1 VASSLSDPHLATA
14 RPAGVHDA
22 RITWRQ
28 ALVALAAVEI
38 AILLL
43 YGGTVAGMVRT
54 WANTETFAHG
64 FVVLPIV
71 LWLAWRE
78 RAAVAALQPAPS
90 PWALAGMAV
99 AGLAWLAGRLA
110 EVNAVAQ
117 FALTAMVDLAV
128 IVVLGAHV
136 ARRLAFPLAFLFFAV
151 PFGDVFLPTLMDWT
165 ASFTVAALRLSGIPV
180 YKDGLVFVIPSGTW
194 SVIEACSGV
203 RYLIASLMVGTLYAY
218 LTYRSNRRRWIFI
231 AFAALVPIV
240 ANWIRAYLIVLIGHL
255 SSNHLAVGIDH
266 IIYGWIFFAFVILLM
281 FWIGGRW
288 REDGPAAVPAIAV
301 RMPAGAAVSRT
312 WMTAAAAIVVA
323 ALFPLAQAELDA
335 RDAAAV
341 PRLAAIE
348 PAAGWQ
354 AAPGALA
361 PWQPVFEGASARY
374 DGHFTRGTA
383 NVGLTIAYYR
393 NQDPQ
398 HRLVSSSNVL
408 ARSEDRTWRQVDTGR
423 VDGISLGDASTSVK
437 SADVLH
443 ARGGR
448 LVAWRFY
455 WIDGHL
461 IASDAR
467 AKLVTALARLRD
479 GRDDAA
485 EVIVYAP
492 ADDDRA
498 AAPLLRGF
506 LADQGRAILAALDA
520 TRDRR

>member
-1 VASSLSDPHLATA
+1 VATSLSDPHLAPA
-14 RPAGVHDA
+14 RRASVPDA
-22 RITWRQ
+22 RASWRQ
-28 ALVALAAVEI
+28 ALIALAAVEA

-43 YGGTVAGMVRT
+43 YGGTVAATVRT

-71 LWLAWRE
+71 LWLVWRE
-78 RAAVAALQPAPS
+78 RAALAALQPWPS
-90 PWALAGMAV
+90 PWALAGIAL

-110 EVNAVAQ
+110 EVNAVTQ
-117 FALTAMVDLAV
+117 FALAATIDLAV
-128 IVVLGAHV
+128 IAVLGARV
-136 ARRLAFPLAFLFFAV
+136 ARELAFPLAFLFFAV

-165 ASFTVAALRLSGIPV
+165 ANFTVAALRLTGIPV

-231 AFAALVPIV
+231 AFSALVPIV
-240 ANWIRAYLIVLIGHL
+240 ANWVRAYLIVLIGHL
-255 SSNHLAVGIDH
+255 SNNHLAVGIDH
-266 IIYGWIFFAFVILLM
+266 LIYGWIFFAFVIMLM

-288 REDGPAAVPAIAV
+288 REDAPDVAATIAV
-301 RMPAGAAVSRT
+301 ERGPVAAPSRI
-312 WMTAAAAIVVA
+312 WVTAVAAIVVCA
-323 ALFPLAQAELDA
+323 VFPLAQARLDA
-335 RDAAAV
+335 RDSAGE
-341 PRLAAIE
+341 PHLAPIE
-348 PAAGWQ
+348 SAAGWREAQ
-354 AAPGALA
+354 GGLV

-383 NVGLTIAYYR
+383 GVGLYIAYYR

-398 HRLVSSSNVL
+398 HRLVSSTNVL

-423 VDGISLGDASTSVK
+423 IDGIAVGDATTSVT
-437 SADVLH
+437 AANVLH

-448 LVAWRFY
+448 LIAWRFY

-461 IASDAR
+461 LASEAR
-467 AKLVTALARLRD
+467 AKLATALARLRD
-479 GRDDAA
+479 GRDDGA

-492 ADDDRA
+492 ADDEKA
-498 AAPLLRGF
+498 AAAVLRGF
-506 LADQGRAILAALDA
+506 LADEGRAILASLDA
-520 TRDRR
+520 TRGRR